1 VLPAWFPVVAAEPDE
16 VVPDPLVLVIPD
28 VFCDPAGGV
37 PLGLLLGDE
46 LAGGDDAG
54 GSADGDGDG
63 EAEPVACGGGGVA
76 VRDDVGQW
84 VDFGLA
90 AAVVVALAA
99 EPVVV
104 GVAVAAAEELTLPLA
119 GVSGVALGLSL
130 GLPVPADG
138 EVGGGV
144 GRVVAG
150 VAELLG
156 LADFGVPGA
165 FGLAGGQDAA
175 GAGPCCPVL
184 VLVIPTPVPF
194 GWPPPRDPL
203 GRAELVVP
211 EPVTVAVSWLI
222 SWPSGVSANTSATTN
237 TAQAMPKA
245 GRSSASRQ
253 SPRPSRPRRASA
265 RTPDTPEENAR
276 AKEAKE
282 RPPAWAGTDR
292 TRARIRSRPSGRGS
306 IWSAT
311 ECSSRRRNSGKSC
324 PEPSGPWPD
333 RVMSP
338 APGRRAAPPSR
349 GRCGS

>member
-1 VLPAWFPVVAAEPDE
+1 MLPVVTTEPDE
-16 VVPDPLVLVIPD
+16 VVPDPLVLVVPE

-37 PLGLLLGDE
+37 PLGLPLGDE

-54 GSADGDGDG
+54 ESGDGDG
-63 EAEPVACGGGGVA
+63 EAEPVACGGGVA
-76 VRDDVGQW
+76 VRGDVAQW

-90 AAVVVALAA
+90 VAVVVAVVA
-99 EPVVV
+99 EPVVA

-130 GLPVPADG
+130 GLPVPVDG
-138 EVGGGV
+138 EAGGGV
-144 GRVVAG
+144 LCVVSG

-156 LADFGVPGA
+156 LADLAEFGVLVA
-165 FGLAGGQDAA
+165 FGLTGGQDAA
-175 GAGPCCPVL
+175 GDGTCGLVL
-184 VLVIPTPVPF
+184 LLVIPTPVPF
-194 GWPPPRDPL
+194 GWPAPRDPP
-203 GRAELVVP
+203 GGVELVVP
-211 EPVTVAVSWLI
+211 EPVTVAVSWLM

-253 SPRPSRPRRASA
+253 SPRPSRPRKASA

-276 AKEAKE
+276 ATEAKE
-282 RPPAWAGTDR
+282 RPPAWAGADR

-306 IWSAT
+306 IWSPT
-311 ECSSRRRNSGKSC
+311 ECNSRRRKSGKSC
-324 PEPSGPWPD
+324 PEPPSGPWPD

-338 APGRRAAPPSR
+338 APVPSAGQPSP
-349 GRCGS
+349 GRCDS

>member
-16 VVPDPLVLVIPD
+16 VVPDPLVLVVPD
-28 VFCDPAGGV
+28 VFCDPVGGV
-37 PLGLLLGDE
+37 PLGLLLGGE

-54 GSADGDGDG
+54 GSGDGDG
-63 EAEPVACGGGGVA
+63 EAEPVACGGGLA
-76 VRDDVGQW
+76 VCDDVGQW

-90 AAVVVALAA
+90 VAVVVALAA
-99 EPVVV
+99 EPVVA
-104 GVAVAAAEELTLPLA
+104 GVAVAAAEELTLPLV
-119 GVSGVALGLSL
+119 GVSGVALGLSP
-130 GLPVPADG
+130 GLPVTAG
-138 EVGGGV
+138 EEVGGGV
-144 GRVVAG
+144 GCVVAG

-156 LADFGVPGA
+156 LADLADFGVLDA
-165 FGLAGGQDAA
+165 FGLAEGQDAA
-175 GAGPCCPVL
+175 GVGTRFPVL
-184 VLVIPTPVPF
+184 VPVIPTPVPF

-265 RTPDTPEENAR
+265 RKPDTPEENAR
-276 AKEAKE
+276 AKEAKD
-282 RPPAWAGTDR
+282 RPPAWAGADR

-338 APGRRAAPPSR
+338 APVPSAGPPSR